1 MTAPRLLTAD
11 EAMQQAM
18 ASTGLRDF
26 GPPGIEPRLDRTL
39 EAFSRVPL
47 TDEEVGKVN
56 AKAVMDLANRLRI
69 EAWCA
74 ERPHIERQ
82 AIESPVLVVGM
93 PRTGTTATVGML
105 ALDDR
110 FRFLRAWEAGAPVPP
125 PVAGEEDR
133 DPRVIAAREAAK
145 AYQMSHMHLHNPDG
159 PEEDLA
165 MLAALDMR
173 AYNGAYPMPDDYI
186 DWWMHDDFRSTYVY
200 LQKVFKLLQSSR
212 PPSCWLLKSPP
223 HLFRLDLLAELYPD
237 ARFVM
242 THRHP
247 RQLIGSVAS
256 LHCALH
262 EQRCRPGSIDRHK
275 VGRSLLAFWQ
285 EGMRRALEARARIGE
300 DRFIDVY
307 NRDVVSRPIETFER
321 IYDHIGLDLTPELVA
336 RLEHYNSS
344 NAPGA
349 FGKHSYTLE
358 EYGMTEADVSV
369 AFAEYLERFQP

>member
-1 MTAPRLLTAD
+1 MTELPILTAD
-11 EAMQQAM
+11 ASMQQAM
-18 ASTGLRDF
+18 DTTGLQDF
-26 GPPGIEPRLDRTL
+26 GPPGIEPRLERTL
-39 EAFSRVPL
+39 DAFSRVPL
-47 TDEEVGKVN
+47 TDGEVDKVN
-56 AKAVMDLANRLRI
+56 AKVVLDLANRLKI

-74 ERPHIERQ
+74 QHPEIEQ
-82 AIESPVLVVGM
+82 QSIEQPVLVVGM

-110 FRFLRAWEAGAPVPP
+110 FRFLRAWEASAPLPP

-133 DPRVIAAREAAK
+133 DSRVVAAREAAK
-145 AYQMSHMHLHNPDG
+145 AYQMSHMHLHDPDG

-173 AYNGAYPMPDDYI
+173 AYNGAYPLPDDYI
-186 DWWMHDDFRSTYVY
+186 EWWMNDDFRSTYVY
-200 LQKVFKLLQSSR
+200 LRKVFQLLQSRR
-212 PPSCWLLKSPP
+212 PPNRWLLKSPP
-223 HLFRLDLLAELYPD
+223 HLFRLDLLVELYPD

-262 EQRCRPGSIDRHK
+262 EQRCRPGSIDKHK
-275 VGRSLLAFWQ
+275 VGRNLLAFWQ
-285 EGMRRALEARARIGE
+285 EGMRRAMAARARIGE

-307 NRDVVSRPIETFER
+307 NRDVVSRPIEIFER
-321 IYDHIGLDLTPELVA
+321 VYDHIGLDLTPELVA
-336 RLEHYNSS
+336 RLEHYNES

-358 EYGMTEADVSV
+358 EYGMSEADVNS
-369 AFAEYLERFQP
+369 AFADYLARFEP